1 MHTQYLYLFTSIK
14 MSGAALQEKVTKYE
28 QFLNERLR
36 TDLRAVLDH
45 RDAIYSD
52 MAEYLQ
58 LRNVLEKT
66 QKLSIT
72 EGGLKTMVDLGAN
85 FYAQARVP
93 DPSRVFVAVGLGFFV
108 EFTIQEALSF
118 IDKKTLL
125 LTDDSQKLTEQAT
138 QIRARIKVV
147 LEGLEELQFK
157 GEPPSPSPRDVW

>member
-1 MHTQYLYLFTSIK
+1 
-14 MSGAALQEKVTKYE
+14 MSDSALREKVTKYE
-28 QFLNERLR
+28 HFLNERLR

-45 RDAIYSD
+45 RDTIYSD

-66 QKLSIT
+66 HRLHLSQS
-72 EGGLKTMVDLGAN
+72 GLKTMVDLGAN
-85 FYAQARVP
+85 FYVQARVP

-108 EFTIQEALSF
+108 EFTIQEALVF
-118 IDKKTLL
+118 IDKKIAL
-125 LTDDSQKLTEQAT
+125 LTETSQKLTEQAT

-157 GEPPSPSPRDVW
+157 SEPPAPTPRAVW